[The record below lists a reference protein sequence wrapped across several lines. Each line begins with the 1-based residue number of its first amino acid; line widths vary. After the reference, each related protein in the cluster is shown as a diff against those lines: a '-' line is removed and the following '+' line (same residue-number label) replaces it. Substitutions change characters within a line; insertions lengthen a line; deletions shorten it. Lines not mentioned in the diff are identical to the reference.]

1 MAGRL
6 PFGLNK
12 PLGAGLAG
20 LAVILGVVGLRQTG
34 LLQSLELWAY
44 DRTVQLRPDRGPDPR
59 LLIVTVS
66 EADIQRQKQ
75 YPLSDQLLT
84 KALGK
89 LVQFEPAAV
98 GLDIYRDLPVEPGHQ
113 AFKNLLAQ
121 SDRII
126 GVTKLGEGA
135 AQGVPPPPGLAPD
148 RVGASDIPVDAGG
161 ITRRALL
168 YTTPKGSPV
177 FSLPMVLALYYLEDQ
192 GITLDRN
199 PTNPDQLRLGKAVLP
214 PLDAN
219 AGSYLGNDARGYQ
232 TLINYQSATQVARRI
247 SLTDVLADK
256 LTAADVKGKV
266 VLFGITAESVKD
278 LFYTPYSAGLSD
290 DQKMPGV
297 FIQAQVVSQLLSAA
311 EGQAVWPWYWT
322 DNLENLWIVV
332 WGLVGGVLAVV
343 IRPRWALALAGSVG
357 VGLVLGVG
365 WYTFNQNGWIPVI
378 PPLLTLVA
386 GLAAVRVSWGLV
398 SPGLGQDGTI
408 SAPGLDSTATVVGG
422 TVVGAVPANPMQNRS
437 LDLGTRYALEKT
449 LGAGGMGEVYLARDT
464 VVGRQVAVK
473 VLKANIAN
481 QPELRLR
488 FEREVAICAALESSN
503 IVQVTDYGV
512 TPQGYPFYVMEY
524 LRGQTLGDL
533 LKKEGRVEV
542 ARATGIIQQ
551 VCVGLSLAHRGVV
564 LAGETTPRTLV
575 HRDLKPDNIFLVP
588 TVLGELVK
596 ILDFGIVK
604 VESDRMTMTGQFIGT
619 SRYAAPEQWQGEQ
632 SLDQRADIYSL
643 GVIFYEMLSG
653 ADPFGLGKGATTLAQ
668 WYTGHVLSAPKPL
681 MGQPDMEHIP
691 APLAETIMRCLA
703 KNPEDRFANVD
714 QLKAALENL

>member
-1 MAGRL
+1 MAPRL
-6 PFGLNK
+6 PFALSK
-12 PLGAGLAG
+12 PLGAGVAG
-20 LAVILGVVGLRQTG
+20 LVVILSVVGLRQTG

-44 DRTVQLRPDRGPDPR
+44 DRTIQLRPDRSPDPR

-75 YPLSDQLLT
+75 YPLSDGLLAR
-84 KALGK
+84 ALGK
-89 LVQFEPAAV
+89 LVQFAPAAV

-121 SDRII
+121 SDRIVA
-126 GVTKLGEGA
+126 VTKLGEGS

-199 PTNPDQLRLGKAVLP
+199 PTNPNQLRLGKAVLP

-219 AGSYLGNDARGYQ
+219 AGSYVDNDARGYQ
-232 TLINYQSATQVARRI
+232 TLINYHSATQVARRI
-247 SLTDVLADK
+247 SLTDVLAGK

-297 FIQAQVVSQLLSAA
+297 FIQAQVVSQLLNAA
-311 EGQAVWPWYWT
+311 QGQAVWPWYWT
-322 DNLENLWIVV
+322 DNLENLWIVA
-332 WGLVGGVLAVV
+332 WGLVGGVLAVAV
-343 IRPRWALALAGSVG
+343 RPRWALALAGSVG
-357 VGLVLGVG
+357 VGVILGVG

-386 GLAAVRVSWGLV
+386 GLGAVRVSWGLAGAKGEV
-398 SPGLGQDGTI
+398 M
-408 SAPGLDSTATVVGG
+408 ADSMSSATVIGS
-422 TVVGAVPANPMQNRS
+422 TMVGATTVSTNPMHNRS
-437 LDLGTRYALEKT
+437 LELGTRYALEKT
-449 LGAGGMGEVYLARDT
+449 LGSGGMGEVYLARDT

-533 LKKEGRVEV
+533 LKQEGRIEV

-564 LAGETTPRTLV
+564 LSGETAPRTLV

-653 ADPFGLGKGATTLAQ
+653 ADPFGLGKGVTTLAQ
-668 WYTGHVLSAPKPL
+668 WYTGHVLSAPQPL

-691 APLAETIMRCLA
+691 APLAATIMRCLA

-714 QLKAALENL
+714 QLKAALENLC